1 MKIEKRKVSSAI
13 AATLGITASF
23 ALSACDNSSSP
34 TSDQVVEPT
43 PDSVNSPE
51 TISSS
56 SQTEGPASSSQAEA
70 NPTASSSSINIPMSQ
85 EPVSSSL
92 MEAISSALESSS
104 SAAEPASSDAI
115 EPTEEDIK
123 NACQGWSGGAT
134 SVTIGGQ
141 VYLCPDSSGEMVMFS
156 MVSTYERTDTEV

>member
-1 MKIEKRKVSSAI
+1 
-13 AATLGITASF
+13 
-23 ALSACDNSSSP
+23 
-34 TSDQVVEPT
+34 
-43 PDSVNSPE
+43 
-51 TISSS
+51 
-56 SQTEGPASSSQAEA
+56 
-70 NPTASSSSINIPMSQ
+70 
-85 EPVSSSL
+85 

-115 EPTEEDIK
+115 EPTSSESVEPASSSSEPSEEEIR

-134 SVTIGGQ
+134 SVNIGGQ